1 MKDVDKSKEC
11 KVKRK
16 IKQMLAG
23 FMVLVLSMTSV
34 TIAEATSIGEA
45 EDNIEKLE
53 EQEQAAEAQQDEF
66 IQELEE
72 VALDLEDTEKKIN
85 ETYEEIQE
93 TEVELALAEIDEA
106 NQYESMKKRIQYSY
120 ESEGTDFLAVFL
132 DSKNIGEFLNTL
144 EYASQI
150 IQFDNLLLEEYQ
162 ATIQK
167 IENKQIELEE
177 QSEKLKTLQDELIEK
192 QAEVEELL
200 AQVESELSVI
210 SSEISAAK
218 DTLQRLI
225 EAAELERQRQEALAA
240 AQGDASSGGTA
251 GESSNESAGS
261 SGFVHPIPG
270 YSRISSTFGY
280 RDAPLAGA
288 STNHKGVDYAAPTGT
303 PIYAAMGGV
312 VTVATY
318 SSSAGYWITV
328 DHGNGFATIYMHNSA
343 NYVSVGETVS
353 QGQNIAACGTT
364 GNSTGPHL
372 HFQIMKNNVPVDPQ
386 LYI

>member
-1 MKDVDKSKEC
+1 MV
-11 KVKRK
+11 
-16 IKQMLAG
+16 AG
-23 FMVLVLSMTSV
+23 VMILVLSMVSGNV
-34 TIAEATSIGEA
+34 AEATTIGET
-45 EDNIEKLE
+45 EENIEELE
-53 EQEQAAEAQQDEF
+53 EQEQAAQAQQDEF
-66 IQELEE
+66 IQQLEE
-72 VALDLEDTEKKIN
+72 VALELEDTEKKIN

-93 TEVELALAEIDEA
+93 TEVELALAEIDEV
-106 NQYESMKKRIQYSY
+106 NQYDSMKKRIQYSY
-120 ESEGTDFLAVFL
+120 ESEATDFLAIFL

-150 IQFDNLLLEEYQ
+150 IQFDNQLLEEYQ
-162 ATIQK
+162 ATVKK
-167 IENKQIELEE
+167 IEEKQIELEE
-177 QSEKLKTLQDELIEK
+177 QSKELEVLQEELFVK

-200 AQVESELSVI
+200 AQVEVELSSI

-218 DTLQRLI
+218 DTLEKLI

-240 AQGDASSGGTA
+240 AQGDASSGG
-251 GESSNESAGS
+251 SAGAS
-261 SGFVHPIPG
+261 SGQSAGNSGFIHPMPG
-270 YSRISSTFGY
+270 LTRISSTFGY
-280 RDAPLAGA
+280 RDAPLPGA
-288 STNHKGVDYAAPTGT
+288 STYHKGIDYAGPTGT

-318 SSSAGYWITV
+318 SSSAGYWITI

-343 NYVSVGETVS
+343 NYVSVGETVT

-372 HFQIMKNNVPVDPQ
+372 HFQIMKNNVAVDPQ